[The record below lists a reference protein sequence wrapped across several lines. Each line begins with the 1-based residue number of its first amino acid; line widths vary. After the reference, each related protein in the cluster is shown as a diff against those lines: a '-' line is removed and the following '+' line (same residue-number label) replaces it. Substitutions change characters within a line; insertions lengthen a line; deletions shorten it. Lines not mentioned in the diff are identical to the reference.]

1 MSPDSMPPKQSD
13 LLLQRYRE
21 ASALDTARPGAAL
34 RETVLAHARQAASE
48 RPVAAVAPANTAAND
63 SVWTWKAFGSLAVM
77 GLVGLLVLQFDRG
90 SPEEKETAFGTAPT
104 PAPAARAPAAEPPS
118 APTSDSPQPASASAS
133 APRPTPPEALR
144 AAPARPSAAERGKT
158 TAVVPTPTPVET
170 ADTAAPPPSAPA
182 TLHQA
187 APSAVAL
194 PLPLPAEAPAAP
206 PPPKAAATPVL
217 AEASVADA
225 ATDKA
230 MDTPRALARERQ
242 AVTAAAPLA
251 PSPLL
256 IAIASD
262 DPERVRQ
269 RLADGADPN
278 QRDGAARTPLMAAA
292 QRGNAEIVRL
302 LLSAGAD
309 PALRDAQGL
318 SAADLARRA
327 GHAALLPLLP

>member
-1 MSPDSMPPKQSD
+1 MSPDSMPPEQSD

-21 ASALDTARPGAAL
+21 ANALNTARPGAAL

-48 RPVAAVAPANTAAND
+48 YPVAAAAPASAAAND

-90 SPEEKETAFGTAPT
+90 SPEEKEAAFGAATT
-104 PAPAARAPAAEPPS
+104 PAPAAPAPAAEPPS

-133 APRPTPPEALR
+133 VPRPTPPEALS
-144 AAPARPSAAERGKT
+144 ATPARPYAAERGKIT
-158 TAVVPTPTPVET
+158 TVVPTPTPVEV
-170 ADTAAPPPSAPA
+170 ADTTAPPPSAPA

-194 PLPLPAEAPAAP
+194 PLPAAASAAP
-206 PPPKAAATPVL
+206 PPPKAAAAPVL
-217 AEASVADA
+217 AETSVADA
-225 ATDKA
+225 ANEKA
-230 MDTPRALARERQ
+230 MYAPRALARERH
-242 AVTAAAPLA
+242 AVITAVPLA
-251 PSPLL
+251 PTPLL

-278 QRDGAARTPLMAAA
+278 QRDGAARTLLMAAA

-318 SAADLARRA
+318 SAADLARHA